1 MSLPLT
7 VPVAGTAVRPL
18 WPELPVAVRHRIE
31 GAIGAAVVAA
41 ASQDSG
47 FTPGFASRLRLADGR
62 RVFVKA
68 TDARRPWLLDCYRLE
83 AAKLALIP
91 SAVPA
96 PRLTLV
102 LDEPIDGKP
111 WLILVFD
118 DIDGRPP
125 LRPWQPDEARAAL
138 STATIMAEVLTPP
151 PPGWAWARL
160 ADEIFDSPPDWSS
173 LRAKPDWAAYAD
185 ALRAY
190 ADVSPELL
198 AGSTLAHLDC
208 RDDNLIMDRDGR
220 AWVCDWN
227 FPAVGPQWTD
237 AVCLAISMYGDGLD
251 VEVLLAETGL
261 VSDQDRDG
269 VDCLLAVLT
278 TYFLLQSVQP
288 PNPTSPYLRIHQTW
302 YAQASGTWL
311 KQRLGWT

>member
-47 FTPGFASRLRLADGR
+47 FTPGFASRLRLTDGR

-68 TDARRPWLLDCYRLE
+68 TDAGRPWLLDCYRLE

-160 ADEIFDSPPDWSS
+160 AEEIFDSPPDWSS

-190 ADVSPELL
+190 ADVSHELL